1 MNIEKEK
8 TAEIR
13 LQKYLA
19 DAGIASR
26 RKAEEYILQG
36 KVKVNGQIVTNLG
49 TKVNPDR
56 DIIFYNG
63 KKVEIKKKKVYLM
76 LNKPENYVTTVNDQ
90 FNRPTVIDLLH
101 SVSERVYP
109 VGRLDYN
116 TSGLLLLTND
126 GDLTY
131 KITHP
136 KHHIDK
142 IYLATVKG
150 IPGEASLNKLR
161 RGVVIDDYKTAP
173 AKAKII
179 STSSNSAILQITIH
193 EGRNR
198 QVRKMCEAIGHP
210 VMSLKRIAIGD
221 ISLGDL
227 PVGKFRSLT
236 QKEIDYLKSL

>member
-1 MNIEKEK
+1 MEV
-8 TAEIR
+8 R

-26 RKAEEYILQG
+26 RKAEEYILEG
-36 KVKVNGQIVTNLG
+36 KVKVNGKVVTSLG
-49 TKVNPDR
+49 TKVEPDT
-56 DIIFYNG
+56 DIIMYNE
-63 KKVEIKKKKVYLM
+63 KKIKITDKKIYLL
-76 LNKPENYVTTVNDQ
+76 LNKPVNYVTTVNDQ

-116 TSGLLLLTND
+116 TSGLLILTND

-142 IYLATVKG
+142 KYIASVKG
-150 IPGEASLNKLR
+150 IPDESTLNKLR
-161 RGVVIDDYKTAP
+161 KGITLDGYKTAP
-173 AKAKII
+173 AKVKII
-179 STSSNSAILQITIH
+179 SSSSNNSVLQITIH
-193 EGRNR
+193 EGKNR

-210 VMSLKRIAIGD
+210 VIELRRIAIGN

-227 PVGKFRSLT
+227 QIGKFRSLT
-236 QKEIDYLKSL
+236 SKEISYLKNL

>member
-1 MNIEKEK
+1 MNTEKKK
-8 TAEIR
+8 TAEVR
-13 LQKYLA
+13 LQKFLA

-36 KVKVNGQIVTNLG
+36 KVKVNGQVVTSLG
-49 TKVNPDR
+49 TKINPDQ
-56 DIIFYNG
+56 DIVYYND
-63 KKVEIKKKKVYLM
+63 KKVEIKKKKIYLL

-90 FNRPTVIDLLH
+90 FNRPTVMNLLH
-101 SVSERVYP
+101 SVPERVYP

-142 IYLATVKG
+142 VYLATVKG
-150 IPGEASLNKLR
+150 IPSEASLNKLR

-173 AKAKII
+173 AKVEMIH
-179 STSSNSAILQITIH
+179 TSSNNATLQITIH

-210 VMSLKRIAIGD
+210 VIRLKRIAIGK
-221 ISLGDL
+221 ILLGDL
-227 PVGKFRSLT
+227 PVGKYRSLT
-236 QKEIDYLKSL
+236 PKEIDYLKNI